1 MTFHRYAW
9 WSLSAVTAAFD
20 RAKESNS
27 RFLTRNEFWQIF
39 TDYTVL
45 TLKKKASAPTFLC
58 LSLDVFNLFAVEMA
72 GTGIL
77 EPIVPPPGSEEPP
90 PPPPQPKPLPSPT
103 NDRPSSAASQRST
116 SSRASASRP
125 AMLRRQASKRAALQ
139 RSSSSRSLRRGAST
153 RSLQASPSNEGGQ
166 SSKVPEAKHSEG
178 GEGPA
183 TDEPAVDAPGG
194 TGGNVA
200 SPENDERKASDSKSD
215 APATPPLAP
224 AGVGKIGLLRKKLQ
238 RAGKRAA
245 ARALVAKTWVLPM
258 PRVDVFEIVLVLALF
273 CQGDVGAK
281 LKWMFRVRGS
291 ACGVAGVLGLE
302 CSRPDVVLRGTPWY
316 CVVQVFDKDAS
327 GSITQD
333 EMFEFI
339 RVLCS
344 ASVKIGVLKDM
355 PTNDMLEVL
364 TAKMFQTA
372 DDDNSGTI
380 TATEFAAW
388 AQVHILAKGSTY
400 MHYAARR
407 VLNNE
412 APCLTAWL
420 RRCCQPQSLP
430 RMTRCGEK
438 RNETSPA
445 PQCSWRVA
453 RKPMTRCQPWIE
465 CEP

>member
-153 RSLQASPSNEGGQ
+153 RSLQASPSSEGGQ

-281 LKWMFRVRGS
+281 LKWMFRVRGG
-291 ACGVAGVLGLE
+291 ACGVAGVFGLG
-302 CSRPDVVLRGTPWY
+302 CSRPDVVLRGTAWY
-316 CVVQVFDKDAS
+316 RYLTRMPPAASPRTKCLSSSACCVLPAS
-327 GSITQD
+327 KSA
-333 EMFEFI
+333 
-339 RVLCS
+339 CS
-344 ASVKIGVLKDM
+344 KTCP
-355 PTNDMLEVL
+355 PTTCWKSSPPRCSRLPTMT
-364 TAKMFQTA
+364 TA
-372 DDDNSGTI
+372 
-380 TATEFAAW
+380 
-388 AQVHILAKGSTY
+388 
-400 MHYAARR
+400 
-407 VLNNE
+407 
-412 APCLTAWL
+412 APSL
-420 RRCCQPQSLP
+420 PQSL
-430 RMTRCGEK
+430 RRGL
-438 RNETSPA
+438 RSTSWRKAVRTCPA
-445 PQCSWRVA
+445 PLLSTMRRHVSLHGCVGVVNHSPYRV
-453 RKPMTRCQPWIE
+453 
-465 CEP
+465 